1 MVYIR
6 YLFILLTLLIDL
18 SGCQSN
24 LGYVVKENIIES
36 PENIEAMNE
45 FIKKVEKKEKAK
57 VTVLSNGI
65 EGQEAMDILTFNGE
79 EINVNRTVDE
89 EFIEEYQCSSI
100 ESLKEDEGVQFML
113 LECDGEN
120 FNSVM
125 DILILFAKE

>member
-6 YLFILLTLLIDL
+6 YLFILLTFLIVL

-24 LGYVVKENIIES
+24 LGYVVKDNILDQ

-65 EGQEAMDILTFNGE
+65 EGQETVDILTFNGK
-79 EINVNRTVDE
+79 EINVNRTVEE
-89 EFIEEYQCSSI
+89 EFIEEYQCNSI
-100 ESLKEDEGVQFML
+100 ESLKEDEGVQYTL

-120 FNSVM
+120 FYSVM
-125 DILILFAKE
+125 DIPILFAKE